1 MRRALLAITG
11 LAASTTAL
19 VVFKA
24 TPGTGQLAREEPA
37 PPPPV
42 AEGPQPSTSSKAT
55 KPKAGSSPK
64 PNRSASGASRSDSG
78 GTPKTPA
85 ASRAGTAAAQP
96 TPSTVIGP
104 VVTNEFGDVQV
115 RISVVGDQI
124 VNAAALRLPRGTA
137 QSDQR
142 SDQVDSRYS
151 GAVGMVV
158 ERQSAD
164 LDTVSGATATSDA
177 YRRSLQAAIDQAR

>member
-24 TPGTGQLAREEPA
+24 APGTGQPA
-37 PPPPV
+37 QEAPTA
-42 AEGPQPSTSSKAT
+42 AEGPAPAARPEEATPRAST
-55 KPKAGSSPK
+55 SPK
-64 PNRSASGASRSDSG
+64 PTRSAPRASRSASSGA
-78 GTPKTPA
+78 PKTPA
-85 ASRAGTAAAQP
+85 ASRTGPAAAQP
-96 TPSTVIGP
+96 TASTVVGP
-104 VVTNEFGDVQV
+104 VVSNEFGDVQV
-115 RISVVGDQI
+115 RITVVGDQI
-124 VNAAALRLPRGTA
+124 VNAAALQLPRRTA

-158 ERQSAD
+158 ERQGAD
-164 LDTVSGATATSDA
+164 LDTVSGATATSDS
-177 YRRSLQAAIDQAR
+177 YRRSLQAAIDQTR

>member
-24 TPGTGQLAREEPA
+24 APGTGQLAREVPAPAPTAAGKAEPA
-37 PPPPV
+37 
-42 AEGPQPSTSSKAT
+42 AGPDRKTPS
-55 KPKAGSSPK
+55 GSPK
-64 PNRSASGASRSDSG
+64 PTRSAAGASRSASSAA
-78 GTPKTPA
+78 PKRPA
-85 ASRAGTAAAQP
+85 ASPTGTAAAQP
-96 TPSTVIGP
+96 SASTIVGP
-104 VVTNEFGDVQV
+104 VATNEFGEVQV
-115 RISVVGDQI
+115 RITVVGDRI
-124 VNAAALRLPRGTA
+124 VNAAALRLPRRTA

-151 GAVGMVV
+151 GTVGMVV

-164 LDTVSGATATSDA
+164 LDTITGATATSDS
-177 YRRSLQAAIDQAR
+177 YRGSLQAAIDQAR

>member
-24 TPGTGQLAREEPA
+24 APGTGQPA
-37 PPPPV
+37 QEAPTA
-42 AEGPQPSTSSKAT
+42 AEGPAPA
-55 KPKAGSSPK
+55 AGSDETTPRVSTAPEST
-64 PNRSASGASRSDSG
+64 RSASGASRSGSSG
-78 GTPKTPA
+78 APGTPA
-85 ASRAGTAAAQP
+85 ASRTGTAAAPP
-96 TPSTVIGP
+96 TASTLVGP
-104 VVTNEFGDVQV
+104 VVSNEFGDVQV
-115 RISVVGDQI
+115 RITVVDDRI
-124 VNAAALRLPRGTA
+124 VNAAAQRLPRGTA
-137 QSDQR
+137 QSDRR

-164 LDTVSGATATSDA
+164 LDTISGATATSDA
-177 YRRSLQAAIDQAR
+177 YRRSLQAAIDQRR

>member
-24 TPGTGQLAREEPA
+24 APGTGHLAQAVPA
-37 PPPPV
+37 PAPTATEK
-42 AEGPQPSTSSKAT
+42 AEPTPGKGAT
-55 KPKAGSSPK
+55 KPKASSSPK
-64 PNRSASGASRSDSG
+64 PTRSASGASRSGSSAA
-78 GTPKTPA
+78 PKTPA
-85 ASRAGTAAAQP
+85 AQP
-96 TPSTVIGP
+96 SPSTVVGP
-104 VVTNEFGDVQV
+104 VVRNEFGDVQV
-115 RISVVGDQI
+115 RITVVGDEI

-151 GAVGMVV
+151 GTVGMVV

-177 YRRSLQAAIDQAR
+177 YRRSVQAAIDQAR